1 MLKRTLRL
9 LVSLGFVFM
18 LAVRLSNPLVVAV
31 VTFGQTNPTG
41 AIAVEPAW
49 PGSPDH
55 LADDVGGSGGGNG
68 PG

>member
-9 LVSLGFVFM
+9 LVSLGFVLM

-31 VTFGQTNPTG
+31 GTCCQTNPTG
-41 AIAVEPAW
+41 AMAVEQAW

-55 LADDVGGSGGGNG
+55 LADNEGGSGGGNG